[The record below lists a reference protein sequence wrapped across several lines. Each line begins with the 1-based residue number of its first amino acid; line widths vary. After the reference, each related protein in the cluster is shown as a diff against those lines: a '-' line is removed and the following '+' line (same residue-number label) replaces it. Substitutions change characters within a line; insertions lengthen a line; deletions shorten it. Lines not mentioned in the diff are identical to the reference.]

1 MTGRPAPAAGR
12 CIFSPAQRL
21 DEEERIKDDIRESIA
36 RGTMQMTEQLKKFLE
51 S

>member
-1 MTGRPAPAAGR
+1 MY
-12 CIFSPAQRL
+12 FSPAQRP

-36 RGTMQMTEQLKKFLE
+36 RGTTQMTEQLKKILE